1 MGLLAAGTPL
11 PWCEARNLQE
21 RIRTEG
27 IEQLLQVFKAAAKRE
42 NDPLLWG
49 DELEYMMI
57 ELDSNQQNAM
67 VDVIHDKILTDL
79 NTTDKNYLCQENE
92 IEFHPEYGR
101 FMIEATPES
110 PYHMLKFNDTFIEDN
125 MKRRR
130 IVADTLLSEYNQP
143 ENGKKYVVLALT
155 SFPRLGSDQ
164 SINIQH
170 PWNHKNSAS
179 RSIFLPD
186 EVINRHVRFPTLTAN
201 IRERRGEKVCINIP
215 MYKDLNTPDHD
226 TTVYERNWFIPEDME
241 SLKAS
246 KPGHIYLDAM
256 GFGMGSSC
264 LQTTYQA
271 PNVEMARFL
280 YDSLINFAPIMLAIS
295 AAAPAFK
302 GWLAD
307 QDVRWNVISGSVD
320 CRTPFE
326 RDVEPLLPKY
336 NHDGVGG
343 IADEKA
349 KRQLQKIP
357 KSRYSVVDLYLGGH
371 NKFFNRNYNDTNVPI
386 NEKILKRLLE
396 NNVAPLD
403 YDLAK
408 HFAHLFIR
416 DSVSIFEE
424 SINQDRE
431 TSTNHFENIQ
441 STNWQTI
448 RFKPPTQKAIPSEKN
463 VPGWRV
469 EFRPL
474 DIQLTEFEN
483 AAYSIFIYLVV
494 ETVLS
499 SYNTLNPYLNM
510 SRVWNNMDIAHKRDS
525 VLNDKFHWKNDFQS
539 ETAST
544 DLYSI
549 NEIFHNK
556 NNGIFETFINKALI
570 NKNWI
575 VKSWTELKDST
586 THKRYYYYL
595 KLISDRASGKIPT
608 TAHFLRDFI
617 TTHKAYKQDS
627 RVSKSINY
635 DLVLLCDRITNL
647 DNSNGDL
654 SNFFGDEIAAFLL
667 KNQI

>member
-57 ELDSNQQNAM
+57 ELDSKQNNAM
-67 VDVIHDKILTDL
+67 VDVMHDKILTDL

-92 IEFHPEYGR
+92 VEFHPEYGR
-101 FMIEATPES
+101 FMLEATPES

-130 IVADTLLSEYNQP
+130 IVADSLLSKYNQP
-143 ENGKKYVVLALT
+143 ETGKKFVVLALT

-215 MYKDLNTPDHD
+215 MYKDVNTPDHD

-264 LQTTYQA
+264 LQMTYQA
-271 PNVEMARFL
+271 PNVELARFL
-280 YDSLINFAPIMLAIS
+280 YDSLINFAPIMLALS

-343 IADEKA
+343 IVDETA
-349 KRQLQKIP
+349 KKQLQKIP

-386 NEKILKRLLE
+386 NEKVLKRLLE

-474 DIQLTEFEN
+474 DVQLTEFEN

-510 SRVWNNMDIAHKRDS
+510 SKVWNNMDIAHKRDS
-525 VLNDKFHWKNDFQS
+525 ILNEKFHWKNDFQS
-539 ETAST
+539 ENAST

-556 NNGIFETFINKALI
+556 SNGILETFINKALMQ
-570 NKNWI
+570 KKWI

-595 KLISDRASGKIPT
+595 KLISDRASGKLPT

-617 TTHKAYKQDS
+617 TTHKDYKQDS
-627 RVSKSINY
+627 RVSKVINY

-647 DNSNGDL
+647 DNSNSDV
-654 SNFFGDEIAAFLL
+654 SNFFGDEIATFLL
-667 KNQI
+667 NNQL